1 MLSTIGAMYGKPDT
15 VSEFL
20 YTVDLFRPTGILHL
34 ASASP
39 LGSQLMHTVMNYYTL
54 TAPN

>member
-1 MLSTIGAMYGKPDT
+1 MYGKPDT